1 MTTDKEKLQKL
12 FEAAL
17 REPEPPPFN
26 KSESSPQSA
35 PPAVVQPTVSTS
47 QESDREASGE
57 LLKTESMAAEASSM
71 SDAAS
76 EELAALLDEQHLR
89 KSRRRRLET
98 LVTLCVLLGSMAGGW
113 VWFNSDPHRKQ
124 ALREVMNDIHTLS
137 DARLIAT
144 KYNDALDRIAARSRQ
159 IDQASVALGVDPTKP
174 VVGGALDAQTK
185 ELSGGETTPIERAEM
200 LKRNLSTFTESTV
213 GSTPESKAGQSTP
226 NEDTFRP

>member
-17 REPEPPPFN
+17 REPEPPPVN

-47 QESDREASGE
+47 HGNDLEASGE
-57 LLKTESMAAEASSM
+57 RLKTESMAAEASSM
-71 SDAAS
+71 SGAAS

-98 LVTLCVLLGSMAGGW
+98 LVTLGVLLGSMAGGW

-137 DARLIAT
+137 DARLIAV
-144 KYNDALDRIAARSRQ
+144 KYNDALDRIATRSRQ
-159 IDQASVALGVDPTKP
+159 INQASASLGADPTEP
-174 VVGGALDAQTK
+174 VSGTALDTQMK
-185 ELSGGETTPIERAEM
+185 EFSGGTATPIERAEIF
-200 LKRNLSTFTESTV
+200 KRN
-213 GSTPESKAGQSTP
+213 
-226 NEDTFRP
+226 